1 MNNKATTPHRS
12 LLTVADHLNQA
23 AQALGALA
31 QSLAAGSPTNGHRT
45 RQAISSKPA
54 TKPPRKVKAAHNRV
68 TKPKA
73 AKTPRT
79 GVPHNRIAHLLKT
92 VKLPKEKR
100 KPQINRLTK
109 EQEDDIV
116 LLLQAERF
124 PVDTIAKL
132 FNKTRAAIYGVRD
145 RRGLKVHRGSKE
157 LMNGIAR
164 KRAET
169 AKAAKVEAAPVPAAP
184 VLEPATAS

>member
-45 RQAISSKPA
+45 RQAISPKSA
-54 TKPPRKVKAAHNRV
+54 TKPARKVKAAHNRV

-109 EQEDDIV
+109 EQEDDVV
-116 LLLQAERF
+116 LLLQSSNMT
-124 PVDTIAKL
+124 VNQIATL

-145 RRGLKVHRGSKE
+145 RRNLKVHTGSKE
-157 LMNGIAR
+157 LMAGIAR
-164 KRAET
+164 KKAET
-169 AKAAKVEAAPVPAAP
+169 AKAVQPVVAPVAAEP
-184 VLEPATAS
+184 VAAGT